1 MTSLMT
7 SLTTSLLI
15 RYEPQVFQT
24 AQALLS
30 RYRVPALQLELTRT
44 PSQKEQTC
52 AAIKMLEHLHAL
64 GYDFRQVPNALV
76 DAPAPAGAWRAA
88 PSAWDS
94 MPAFPMAGP
103 RARHAGSLSPTCT
116 TSRNTAPPSSAA
128 STTLAGPRRRRRGL
142 RLTAHKFVAKM
153 LPSHASP
160 GHTLNTRYWTWM
172 GVNWRGRV
180 KRFVPSLH

>member
-1 MTSLMT
+1 MTSLMTFLMTSLMT

-76 DAPAPAGAWRAA
+76 DAPAPV
-88 PSAWDS
+88 
-94 MPAFPMAGP
+94 
-103 RARHAGSLSPTCT
+103 RARMRGVCAPGGRGQISWEDRREIERPVHIPVVAGGADQVERC
-116 TSRNTAPPSSAA
+116 A
-128 STTLAGPRRRRRGL
+128 RRHR
-142 RLTAHKFVAKM
+142 
-153 LPSHASP
+153 
-160 GHTLNTRYWTWM
+160 
-172 GVNWRGRV
+172 
-180 KRFVPSLH
+180 KRACQLE

>member
-1 MTSLMT
+1 MTSLMTFLMTSLMT

-64 GYDFRQVPNALV
+64 GSDFRQVPNALV

-94 MPAFPMAGP
+94 MPAFPMAGT
-103 RARHAGSLSPTCT
+103 RARHAGSLSPMRAAYLHDFT
-116 TSRNTAPPSSAA
+116 THSTNLVGRLDDARRPATPP
-128 STTLAGPRRRRRGL
+128 P
-142 RLTAHKFVAKM
+142 
-153 LPSHASP
+153 
-160 GHTLNTRYWTWM
+160 W
-172 GVNWRGRV
+172 
-180 KRFVPSLH
+180 PSLDCS